1 MAVARAARP
10 LHCGT
15 ICVTDDIRYSNPNG
29 LIYFVRITNADCD
42 PDVLPD
48 ADNVDVLVADG
59 VANAADSFFVTNVFS
74 DADGDA
80 NFVVVAHANSDS
92 NINVHANSIVDG
104 DDDGD
109 ENAVLDRYVDAVVV
123 AVTHVRV
130 LY

>member
-10 LHCGT
+10 LHCNA
-15 ICVTDDIRYSNPNG
+15 ICVTAIKDSVPDG
-29 LIYFVRITNADCD
+29 LIYFVRISNADCD

-80 NFVVVAHANSDS
+80 NLVVVA
-92 NINVHANSIVDG
+92 HANSIVDG